1 MKIVELKRLT
11 LSNWRGQSRKVDFEG
26 RTDVYGKNK
35 TGKSSLKDAFLWL
48 LTGYDSN
55 NRMNFNLFD
64 NNMEYT
70 AENNPEAKVEAIFLI
85 DGNEYS
91 FKRTAKM
98 GFVRKRGNKEYERKG
113 TDEYKFYLDGI
124 ELGATE
130 YRSRISS
137 LFCDIDI
144 LRIILDTTYFLG
156 MEWEEQRKFL
166 SLMSGEIE
174 ESDFKGKY
182 AHLLSEMKKYSLDE
196 IKARIITI
204 CDPIKSQLKSFP
216 LTIQTLEENLPD
228 ISDIEEVKKEIEND
242 KIQIQEIED
251 ALNGSAETIK
261 PFIDKRNTELLQISS
276 LKNGLISRKKAF
288 EEEQKAPMEIA
299 RKNLDNISAKNEEI
313 KAQNA
318 KIERDRNRYETQIR
332 TFEEYVKQCEQ
343 RREALL
349 AEKNEEKEKLFG
361 EDTCPVC
368 GQSYP
373 ESKQEELR
381 ASFEENKKNRLET
394 IIAQGKANNS
404 RKESFL
410 KSIQELKEE
419 ISSLPEPQELH
430 NVIGAVEE
438 LRKAEENWKRFEDT
452 EEYASMMMNIQRAE
466 ENLTEIPEQNN
477 EELIEMKKT
486 FMHHIEES
494 SKKLGLVDERKKQEQ
509 KIKKIKEEQQK
520 AAAQLAEQEKLEA
533 EIKEYEEERAQ
544 IVSDRVNK
552 YFKRCNITMMS
563 QDKSGKWIPNCVIT
577 ALDGANYTTVNG
589 AERILL
595 GVDISNAFAEYFQI
609 SIPLFVDDVNLIND
623 ASEAIQTQHQLI
635 NLIVSEDDLKVVNHE
650 LSN

>member
-1 MKIVELKRLT
+1 MKLIELKRLT

-70 AENNPEAKVEAIFLI
+70 AENNPEAKVEAVFLI

-144 LRIILDTTYFLG
+144 LRILLDTTYFLG
-156 MEWEEQRKFL
+156 MEWKEQRKFL

-182 AHLLSEMKKYSLDE
+182 TNLFSEMKKYSLDE

-228 ISDIEEVKKEIEND
+228 ISAIEEVKKEIEND

-343 RREALL
+343 RREALR

-381 ASFEENKKNRLET
+381 AAFEENKKNRLET

-509 KIKKIKEEQQK
+509 KIQKLKEEQQE

-577 ALDGANYTTVNG
+577 AFDGANYTTVNG

-623 ASEAIQTQHQLI
+623 VSEAIQTQHQLI

>member
-156 MEWEEQRKFL
+156 MEWKEQRKFL

-228 ISDIEEVKKEIEND
+228 ISAIEEVKKEIEND

-430 NVIGAVEE
+430 SVVEAVEE

-452 EEYASMMMNIQRAE
+452 EEYASMMMKIQKAE

-477 EELIEMKKT
+477 EELIEMKNT

-509 KIKKIKEEQQK
+509 KIQKLKEEQQE

-623 ASEAIQTQHQLI
+623 VSEAIQTQHQLI

>member
-1 MKIVELKRLT
+1 M

-70 AENNPEAKVEAIFLI
+70 AENNPEAKVEAVFMI

-130 YRSRISS
+130 YKSRISS

-144 LRIILDTTYFLG
+144 LRILLDTTYFLG
-156 MEWEEQRKFL
+156 MEWKEQRIFL
-166 SLMSGEIE
+166 SLMSGEIKD
-174 ESDFKGKY
+174 SDFKGKY
-182 AHLLSEMKKYSLDE
+182 THLFSEMKKYSLDE

-216 LTIQTLEENLPD
+216 LTIQTLEDNLPD
-228 ISDIEEVKKEIEND
+228 ISTVEEVKKEIEND

-251 ALNGSAETIK
+251 ILNGSAESIK
-261 PFIDKRNTELLQISS
+261 PFIEKRNAELLQISS

-299 RKNLDNISAKNEEI
+299 RRNLNNISAKNEEI

-318 KIERDRNRYETQIR
+318 KIERDRNRYETQIK

-349 AEKNEEKEKLFG
+349 AEKNEEKERLFS

-381 ASFEENKKNRLET
+381 NAFEENKKNRLET

-419 ISSLPEPQELH
+419 INSLPEPQELH
-430 NVIGAVEE
+430 SVVEAVEQ
-438 LRKAEENWKRFEDT
+438 LRKAEENWQRFEDT
-452 EEYASMMMNIQRAE
+452 EEYASMMINIQKAE

-477 EELIEMKKT
+477 EELIEMKNT

-509 KIKKIKEEQQK
+509 KIEKLKEEQRE

-552 YFKRCNITMMS
+552 YFKRCNITIMS
-563 QDKSGKWIPNCVIT
+563 QDKSGKWRPNCVIT

-623 ASEAIQTQHQLI
+623 VSEAIQTQHQLI

>member
-156 MEWEEQRKFL
+156 MEWKEQRKFL

-228 ISDIEEVKKEIEND
+228 ISAIEEVKKEIEND

-509 KIKKIKEEQQK
+509 KIKKIKEEQQE

-623 ASEAIQTQHQLI
+623 VSEAIQTQHQLI

>member
-1 MKIVELKRLT
+1 MKLIELKRLT

-70 AENNPEAKVEAIFLI
+70 AENNPEAKVEAVFLI

-144 LRIILDTTYFLG
+144 LRILLDTTYFLG
-156 MEWEEQRKFL
+156 MEWKEQRKFL

-174 ESDFKGKY
+174 ESDFNGKC
-182 AHLLSEMKKYSLDE
+182 AHLFSEMKKYSLDE

-204 CDPIKSQLKSFP
+204 SDPIKSQLKSFP

-228 ISDIEEVKKEIEND
+228 ISAIEEVKKEIEND

-313 KAQNA
+313 KVQNA
-318 KIERDRNRYETQIR
+318 KIERDRNRYETQIK

-349 AEKNEEKEKLFG
+349 AEKNEEKEKLFV

-373 ESKQEELR
+373 ESKLGELR
-381 ASFEENKKNRLET
+381 SAFEENKKNRLET
-394 IIAQGKANNS
+394 IISQGKANNS

-430 NVIGAVEE
+430 SVIGAVEE

-509 KIKKIKEEQQK
+509 KIKKLKEEQQE

-623 ASEAIQTQHQLI
+623 VSEAIQTQHQLI

>member
-1 MKIVELKRLT
+1 MKLIELKRLT

-70 AENNPEAKVEAIFLI
+70 AENNPEASVEGVFLI
-85 DGNEYS
+85 NDNEYS

-113 TDEYKFYLDGI
+113 TDDYKFLMDGI
-124 ELGATE
+124 EMSATE
-130 YRSRISS
+130 YRTRINE
-137 LFCDIDI
+137 LFAEQNV
-144 LRIILDTTYFLG
+144 LRIMLDTTYFLG
-156 MEWEEQRKFL
+156 MEWKDQRTYL
-166 SLMSGEIE
+166 SLMSGEIKKE
-174 ESDFKGKY
+174 DYKGKY
-182 AHLLSEMKKYSLDE
+182 DTLFEKLDKYTMEE
-196 IKARIITI
+196 IKSQIATI
-204 CDPIKSQLKSFP
+204 CDPIKAQLKSFP

-228 ISDIEEVKKEIEND
+228 ISKVEEAKKNIEND
-242 KIQIQEIED
+242 KIQIKEIED
-251 ALNGSAETIK
+251 MMNGTAESIK
-261 PFIDKRNTELLQISS
+261 PFIDKRNKEMLEISTKKNELI
-276 LKNGLISRKKAF
+276 NRKKAF
-288 EEEQKAPMEIA
+288 EEEQKAPIEIA

-313 KAQNA
+313 KAHND
-318 KIERDRNRYETQIR
+318 KIERDRNRYETQIK

-343 RREALL
+343 RRTALL

-373 ESKQEELR
+373 ESKLGELR
-381 ASFEENKKNRLET
+381 ASFEEKKKNRLET

-404 RKESFL
+404 RKDSFL

-419 ISSLPEPQELH
+419 INSLPEPQGLH
-430 NVIGAVEE
+430 SVIEAVEE

-452 EEYASMMMNIQRAE
+452 EEYASLMEEIHNME
-466 ENLTEIPEQNN
+466 ENLTVIPEQDNA
-477 EELIEMKKT
+477 EMISMKET
-486 FMHHIEES
+486 FMKHIEEE
-494 SKKLGLVDERKKQEQ
+494 SKILGLVDERKKQEQ
-509 KIKKIKEEQQK
+509 KIENLKKDQR
-520 AAAQLAEQEKLEA
+520 AAAEKLAEQEQLDY
-533 EIKEYEEERAQ
+533 EIKEYEEERAK
-544 IVSDRVNK
+544 IVSDRVNR
-552 YFKRCNITMMS
+552 YFKRCHITMMS

-577 ALDGANYTTVNG
+577 ALDGANSATSNG

-595 GVDISNAFAEYFQI
+595 GVDISNAFAEYFGI
-609 SIPLFVDDVNLIND
+609 SLPLFVDDVNLIND
-623 ASEAIQTQHQLI
+623 VHAAIQTKHQLI
-635 NLIVSEDDLKVVNHE
+635 SLIVSEDESLIVK
-650 LSN
+650 SNGL